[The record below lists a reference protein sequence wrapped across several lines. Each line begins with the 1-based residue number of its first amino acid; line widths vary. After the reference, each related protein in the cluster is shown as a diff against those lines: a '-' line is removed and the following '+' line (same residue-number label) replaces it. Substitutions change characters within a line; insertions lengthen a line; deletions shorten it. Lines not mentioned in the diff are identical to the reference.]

1 MKSSTLVIFDCDGVL
16 VDSEPLAN
24 AVFAKHLRQL
34 GIEITQEQTMA
45 RFMGRSMKSSLE
57 DVRLELLHRKL
68 SLPANFPQAFLDAMQ
83 LETFEE
89 LRNNLQAVDGIEF
102 ALDAI
107 TTLGADTCIASSGDH
122 EKMAVTLGKTGLL
135 PRFAGRIYSATQVSN
150 GKPAPDLFMFA
161 AAQMQVA
168 PQNCAVI
175 EDSPYGV
182 EAAVAAGMTAF
193 AYCALTPR
201 QSILDRPGVQQ
212 AWKARQVHFFQTMRE
227 LPALLSVNFL
237 AVPRVVGVR

>member
-24 AVFAKHLRQL
+24 AVFAKHLRHL

-57 DVRLELLHRKL
+57 DVRLELLQRKL
-68 SLPANFPQAFLDAMQ
+68 SLPANFPQAFLAAMQ
-83 LETFEE
+83 TETFEE
-89 LRNNLQAVDGIEF
+89 LRDNLQAVDGIES

-107 TTLGADTCIASSGDH
+107 TILGAETCIASSGEH

-135 PRFAGRIYSATQVSN
+135 PRFAGRIYSATQVSK
-150 GKPAPDLFMFA
+150 GKPAPDLFLFA
-161 AAQMQVA
+161 AAQMQVT

-182 EAAVAAGMTAF
+182 EAAVAAGMIAF
-193 AYCALTPR
+193 AYCALTP
-201 QSILDRPGVQQ
+201 QKAILDRPKVLQ
-212 AWKARQVHFFQTMRE
+212 AWKDGQVHFFQAMHE
-227 LPALLSVNFL
+227 LPLLLSVNFL
-237 AVPRVVGVR
+237 ASRRVVGVR

>member
-24 AVFAKHLRQL
+24 AVFAKHLRYL

-57 DVRLELLHRKL
+57 EVRLELLQRKL
-68 SLPANFPQAFLDAMQ
+68 SLPANFPQAFLAAMQ
-83 LETFEE
+83 IETFEE
-89 LRNNLQAVDGIEF
+89 LRNNLQAVDGIES

-107 TTLGADTCIASSGDH
+107 TILGAETCIASSGEH

-135 PRFAGRIYSATQVSN
+135 PRFVGRIYSATQVNN
-150 GKPAPDLFMFA
+150 GKPAPDLFLFA

-182 EAAVAAGMTAF
+182 EAAVGAGMIAF
-193 AYCALTPR
+193 AYCALTP
-201 QSILDRPGVQQ
+201 QKAILDRPKVLQ
-212 AWKARQVHFFQTMRE
+212 AFKNGQVHFFQAMHE
-227 LPALLSVNFL
+227 LPSLLSVNFL
-237 AVPRVVGVR
+237 ASRRVAGVR